1 MNFSLKKKTDLTRS
15 FIIKPRH
22 SGRLKEVNLGVWTL
36 RHQTGTQYSGGEWTR
51 AKVAIRKVF
60 APAPQLQS
68 ANRNKRATRD
78 VSFLRSDLRRQQ

>member
-1 MNFSLKKKTDLTRS
+1 
-15 FIIKPRH
+15 
-22 SGRLKEVNLGVWTL
+22 L